1 VHYGPQYLTCE
12 GATFVLYWDLQMDS
26 SGKPINTRINVFSD
40 VFVVASLLYVWAY
53 SASSLRVVAYLVGLV
68 WLIGAEWY
76 IL

>member
-1 VHYGPQYLTCE
+1 
-12 GATFVLYWDLQMDS
+12 MDS